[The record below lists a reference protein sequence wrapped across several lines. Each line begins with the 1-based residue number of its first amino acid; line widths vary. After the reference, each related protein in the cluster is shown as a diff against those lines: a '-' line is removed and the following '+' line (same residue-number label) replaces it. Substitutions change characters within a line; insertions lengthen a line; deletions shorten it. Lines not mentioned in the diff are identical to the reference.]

1 MVWAVAALSDSGGN
15 KATHWL
21 QMQQYR
27 VVLAADTAP
36 YLEQTSLAGS
46 REHLRLAGHIAAR
59 CLAPSVRMPAQAV
72 DSYVLCWLDGVQ
84 EGKPIFQ
91 PGLLAE
97 AHRGILYVDE
107 LNLLGA

>member
-1 MVWAVAALSDSGGN
+1 
-15 KATHWL
+15 
-21 QMQQYR
+21 
-27 VVLAADTAP
+27 
-36 YLEQTSLAGS
+36 
-46 REHLRLAGHIAAR
+46 
-59 CLAPSVRMPAQAV
+59 
-72 DSYVLCWLDGVQ
+72 LDGVQ